1 MAPTGCKRM
10 VSGSFSLPC
19 SGYFSPFLHSTGS
32 LSVSWEYL
40 ALPGGPGRFRQ
51 DSSCP
56 AILRIPLT
64 LNSITCTGLSP
75 STAQLSSRFQFLV
88 NRIAWSYNPIY
99 AVTYMV
105 WATSI
110 SLAATLEIDVSFFSS
125 SYLDVSVQR
134 VGLLMDVRSS
144 T

>member
-1 MAPTGCKRM
+1 M

-19 SGYFSPFLHSTGS
+19 SGFFSPFLHSTGS

-40 ALPGGPGRFRQ
+40 ALPGGPGCFRQ

-56 AILRIPLT
+56 ALLRIL
-64 LNSITCTGLSP
+64 LLLIELTCTRLS
-75 STAQLSSRFQFLV
+75 LSAVCLSKHFQFID
-88 NRIAWSYNPIY
+88 NQISQSYNPII
-99 AVTYMV
+99 AVTTMV
-105 WATSI
+105 WAIPI
-110 SLAATLEIDVSFFSS
+110 SLAATLGIDVSFFSS

-134 VGLLMDVRSS
+134 VGLPKDVRSS